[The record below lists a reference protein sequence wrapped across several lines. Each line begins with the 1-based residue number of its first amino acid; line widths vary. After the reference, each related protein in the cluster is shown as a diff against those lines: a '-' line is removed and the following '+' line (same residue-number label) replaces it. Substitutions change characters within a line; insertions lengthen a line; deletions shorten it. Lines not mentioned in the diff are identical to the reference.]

1 MKPITLTMQAFGS
14 YGKKTNIDFT
24 NTRQNLF
31 LVTGDTGAGKTT
43 IFDAMVFALY
53 GEASSGNNKKDGVE
67 LQSQYVD
74 FDVEPFVE
82 LEFTELEGGE
92 EHTYTVRR
100 IPRHLRPAKR
110 KGAKDQIIS
119 ESLSLLMPDG
129 SEYPQKEAN
138 AKLLEIVGLTK
149 SQFMQVAMIA
159 QGEFMELLRAKS
171 DDKKAIFRKLF
182 GTELYQKLVD
192 ELGNRKKEKL
202 TDISRIKTACQTEAG
217 HVKVP
222 EYFVKAKKMSDLQQS
237 ILRSDRMNVA
247 DMEDFLELL
256 SELLELTHDRQKS
269 MQETYDLLTSD
280 RDKKMKALTE
290 GQTIAISFKQLEE
303 AEQSLR
309 ECEASKEQIESS
321 QKLISDI
328 KKAYDIKADF
338 IRYNDQQNLLN
349 DTERKLKEQEE
360 KLPSLSEAEDKAVQK
375 ETDMQKAAAAET
387 GSYAKIYD
395 RVSKSLELFGRIKAA
410 EANVRNIETSL
421 AKLDKASREA
431 DEAFKSCEKEEA
443 ECRRLEEEL
452 SDTPEKLARWQAK
465 GNELT
470 ALDTEYETAKKSYN
484 AANQQAEQF
493 AKAQEDYISAREKFN
508 LHNADYM
515 AKQNSFLDA
524 QAGFLAKEKLKSG
537 LPCPVCGSLEH
548 PSPCRLSDEH
558 KELTRE
564 LIDELAKKNEA
575 LRTTSE
581 KAASAAKAAKEL
593 LSERKARSEEDLQK
607 LLTKIKA
614 LIPELPEDTDIKT
627 AMVKLNDRKKS
638 FNEEGKTLKEKDI
651 TLKKLKSKLT
661 EIEEKKPVLKKQAEL
676 SLSQLSEQRIALA
689 GQKQALESLIAQ
701 KDYESENAASEALD
715 QAKQKKEIADNALS
729 DARKESQKAKAEKE
743 GAQALISRY
752 KGDLPSIKDE
762 LSERRK
768 QYEAL
773 LTDNAMTEEEWQSIT
788 ESHTQAEVA
797 ELQQS
802 IDDHTRKK
810 TSAETAIHTAK
821 TAIGDKPKPELEALA
836 ESVKEAEEKWKAGQE
851 ELNILNDELNV
862 NKRAFDA
869 LNPRM
874 SERADVVTDFN
885 RIDGLYNRLAGK
897 VTGARMDIE
906 TFVQRY
912 YLERILYAA
921 NLRFS
926 DMSAGQFELRMVE
939 DEQAGE
945 GKNRGLDLMVYS
957 TVTGK
962 VREVRTLSGG
972 ESFMAALSLALG
984 MADQIQE
991 NSAAIN
997 LDVMFIDEGF
1007 GSLDD
1012 HSRDQ
1017 AIRVLQ
1023 RMASGS
1029 KLIGIISHVTEL
1041 KQEIEDQ
1048 LIVTKDEEGSRVR
1061 WEIS

>member
-1 MKPITLTMQAFGS
+1 LKPLSLTLQAFGS
-14 YGKKTNIDFT
+14 YGKKTYIDFT

-82 LEFTELEGGE
+82 LEFSELEGGSE
-92 EHTYTVRR
+92 QTYTVCR

-119 ESLSLLMPDG
+119 ESLSLIMPDG

-138 AKLLEIVGLTK
+138 AKLQEIVGLTK
-149 SQFMQVAMIA
+149 NQFMQVAMIA

-182 GTELYQKLVD
+182 GTALYQKLVD
-192 ELGNRKKEKL
+192 ELGIRRKEKL
-202 TDISRIKTACQTEAG
+202 ENISRIRTACQTETG

-222 EYFVKAKKMSDLQQS
+222 EYYDKSKDMSDLQQS

-247 DMEDFLELL
+247 DMEHFLKYL
-256 SELLELTHDRQKS
+256 SELLELQYVKQKS
-269 MQETYDLLTSD
+269 KQESYELLTSD
-280 RDKKMKALTE
+280 RDKKMKALAE

-303 AEQSLR
+303 AEQSLK
-309 ECEASKEQIESS
+309 ECEAAKEQIENS

-328 KKAYDIKADF
+328 KKAYDIKAGF
-338 IRYNDQQNLLN
+338 LRYNDRQSLVD

-360 KLPSLSEAEDKAVQK
+360 KLPLLSEAEGIAAKK
-375 ETDMQKAAAAET
+375 ETEMQKAAAEET
-387 GSYAKIYD
+387 GSYAKVYD
-395 RVSKSLELFGRIKAA
+395 RVSKSLELFSKIKTAEEMVKTAA
-410 EANVRNIETSL
+410 ASLTELEKAVREAN
-421 AKLDKASREA
+421 
-431 DEAFKSCEKEEA
+431 EAFESCEKEEA
-443 ECRRLEEEL
+443 VCRKQEEEL
-452 SDTPEKLARWQAK
+452 SDTPEKLAHWQAK
-465 GNELT
+465 SNELT
-470 ALDTEYETAKKSYN
+470 ALDTEYETARKSYN
-484 AANQQAEQF
+484 AVKQQAAAL
-493 AKAQEDYISAREKFN
+493 AKAQEAYISAREKFN

-524 QAGFLAKEKLKSG
+524 QAGFLAREKLKPG
-537 LPCPVCGSLEH
+537 LPCPVCGSPEH

-581 KAASAAKAAKEL
+581 NAASAAKTASEL
-593 LSERKARSEEDLQK
+593 LSEKKARSEEDLQK

-614 LIPELPEDTDIKT
+614 LIPELPEDTDIKA
-627 AMVKLNDRKKS
+627 AMSKLNDWKKTFS
-638 FNEEGKTLKEKDI
+638 EEGEALKKKDI
-651 TLKKLKSKLT
+651 TLKNLKAKLL
-661 EIEEKKPVLKKQAEL
+661 ELEEKKPGLKKQADL
-676 SLSQLSEQRIALA
+676 SLNQLSEQRISLE
-689 GQKQALESLIAQ
+689 GQKQALESLISQ
-701 KDYESENAASEALD
+701 KDYESENAAKEALD
-715 QAKQKKEIADNALS
+715 KARQKKDIADKALS
-729 DARKESQKAKAEKE
+729 DAQKESQKAKAEKE
-743 GAQALISRY
+743 GSQALISRY
-752 KGDLPSIKDE
+752 TGELPSLKSE
-762 LSERRK
+762 LSERK
-768 QYEAL
+768 IKYEAL
-773 LTDNAMTEEEWQSIT
+773 LKEHAQTSEEWQSIT
-788 ESHTQAEVA
+788 ENHTQAEA
-797 ELQQS
+797 AKLQQS
-802 IDDHTRKK
+802 IDDYNRKK
-810 TSAETAIHTAK
+810 TSAEAAISTAK
-821 TAIGDKPKPELEALA
+821 TAIGGKPKPELEALA
-836 ESVKEAEEKWKAGQE
+836 QAVTEAEQKWKTGQE

-869 LNPRM
+869 LNPKM
-874 SERADVVTDFN
+874 SERADVVNDFN

-939 DEQAGE
+939 EDQAGE

-1048 LIVTKDEEGSRVR
+1048 LIVTKDEEGSHVK
-1061 WEIS
+1061 WQIS

>member
-1 MKPITLTMQAFGS
+1 MKPINLTLQAFGS

-53 GEASSGNNKKDGVE
+53 GEASSGNNKKDGIE

-74 FDVEPFVE
+74 YDVEPFVE
-82 LEFTELEGGE
+82 LEFSELEGGE
-92 EHTYTVRR
+92 EQTYTVRR
-100 IPRHLRPAKR
+100 VPRHLRPAKR

-119 ESLSLLMPDG
+119 ESLSLIMPDG
-129 SEYPQKEAN
+129 SEYPQKEADE
-138 AKLLEIVGLTK
+138 KLREIVGLTK

-171 DDKKAIFRKLF
+171 DDKKTIFRKLF
-182 GTELYQKLVD
+182 GTALYQKLVD
-192 ELGNRKKEKL
+192 ELLSRRKDKL
-202 TDISRIKTACQTEAG
+202 ETISRIRTACQTEAG
-217 HVKVP
+217 HVKIP
-222 EYFVKAKKMSDLQQS
+222 EYFDNAKELSDLQQS
-237 ILRSDRMNVA
+237 ILRSDRMNIA
-247 DMEDFLELL
+247 NMEQFLHIL
-256 SELLELTHDRQKS
+256 SELLTVISDKQKS
-269 MQETYDLLTSD
+269 EQQIYDLLTSD

-303 AEQSLR
+303 AEHSLR
-309 ECEASKEQIESS
+309 ECEAAKEQIESS

-328 KKAYDIKADF
+328 KKAYEIKGSF
-338 IRYNDQQNLLN
+338 LRYSDEQSLVSE
-349 DTERKLKEQEE
+349 TEKKLKEQED
-360 KLPSLSEAEDKAVQK
+360 KLPSLSKAEADAAQK
-375 ETDMQKAAAAET
+375 EADMQKAAAAET
-387 GSYAKIYD
+387 ESYAKIHD
-395 RVSKSLELFGRIKAA
+395 RVNKSLELFGRIKTVEA
-410 EANVRNIETSL
+410 EVRKSEENLTEFEKE
-421 AKLDKASREA
+421 ARKAE
-431 DEAFKSCEKEEA
+431 EAFQSCEKNET
-443 ECRRLEEEL
+443 ECRKQEEEL
-452 SDTPEKLARWQAK
+452 SDTPERLAHWQAK
-465 GNELT
+465 SSELS
-470 ALDTEYETAKKSYN
+470 ALDTEYEAAKKSCN
-484 AANQQAEQF
+484 AVKEQSKLL
-493 AKAQEDYISAREKFN
+493 AKAQEDYISIKEKFN
-508 LHNADYM
+508 LHNADYI

-524 QAGFLAKEKLKSG
+524 QAGFLAKEKLKPG
-537 LPCPVCGSLEH
+537 LPCPVCGSLDH
-548 PSPCRLSDEH
+548 PSPCLLSDEH

-564 LIDELAKKNEA
+564 LIDELSKENDT
-575 LRTTSE
+575 LRNASE
-581 KAASAAKAAKEL
+581 KAASLAKTANEL
-593 LSERKARSEEDLQK
+593 LSEKTTRSEEDLQK

-614 LIPELPEDTDIKT
+614 LLPELPEDTDIKA
-627 AMVKLNDRKKS
+627 AMARLNEWRKS
-638 FNEEGKTLKEKDI
+638 FIGEGEV
-651 TLKKLKSKLT
+651 LKKKDLALKKIKALIS
-661 EIEEKKPVLKKQAEL
+661 EIEEKKPGLKKQAEL
-676 SLSQLSEQRIALA
+676 AMNQLSEQRITLA
-689 GQKQALESLIAQ
+689 ERRQALESLLAQ
-701 KDYESENAASEALD
+701 KDFESENAAKAALD
-715 QAKQKKEIADNALS
+715 QAKQKKAAADKALS
-729 DARKESQKAKAEKE
+729 DARSEFQTAKAAKE
-743 GAQALISRY
+743 GSAALITRY
-752 KGDLPSIKDE
+752 TAELPSLKKE
-762 LSERRK
+762 LSERK
-768 QYEAL
+768 KNYEAML
-773 LTDNAMTEEEWQSIT
+773 KDHFMSEEEWQSIT
-788 ESHTQAEVA
+788 ENHPQSEAA
-797 ELQQS
+797 KLQKS
-802 IDDHTRKK
+802 IDDYTHKK
-810 TSAETAIHTAK
+810 TAAEAAIHTAK
-821 TAIGDKPKPELEALA
+821 TAIGDKRKPALETLA
-836 ESVKEAEEKWKAGQE
+836 QEVKEAEEKWKREQDI
-851 ELNILNDELNV
+851 LNALNDELNV
-862 NKRAFDA
+862 NKRAFDS
-869 LNPRM
+869 LNPKM
-874 SERADVVTDFN
+874 SERVEVVTDFN

-939 DEQAGE
+939 DDQAGE

-962 VREVRTLSGG
+962 IREVRTLSGG

-1048 LIVTKDEEGSRVR
+1048 LIVTKDEEGSHVR
-1061 WEIS
+1061 WQIS